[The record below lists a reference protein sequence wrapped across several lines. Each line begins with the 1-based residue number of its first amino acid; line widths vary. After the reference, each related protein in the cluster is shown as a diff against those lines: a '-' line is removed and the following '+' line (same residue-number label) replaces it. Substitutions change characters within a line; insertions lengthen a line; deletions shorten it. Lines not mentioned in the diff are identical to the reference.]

1 MFFYLV
7 TPLILI
13 ASSSLGLLINPSWS
27 VSPFI
32 WVFIL
37 VPIIDLVLP
46 YLSKQDVDLKEN
58 MLHNFS
64 ILIILP
70 CILFL
75 VVFGLIVV
83 SDSTISLLVAASLG
97 AAVGMSG
104 GSIGITTAHEL
115 IHRQNKYMRG
125 IGVLLLVL
133 CCYGHFRIEHVYGHH
148 KNVATKEDPA
158 TARRGENFYSY
169 FIRCVINSVISS
181 WNIEKNILDKK
192 NMETL
197 SIQNRMLHYFI
208 LEIIFLFIGFFI
220 AGINGLVFIF
230 FHSFVSIILLELVNY
245 IQHYG
250 LERKMQ
256 NGKYEKFTDHHS
268 WNSRHISAN
277 WSTFNLGL
285 HAEHHQSASKH
296 YPLLSQEEKLIEM
309 PANYS
314 IMLIM
319 ALIPPLWFFIM
330 DRKIDK
336 LKTINGST

>member
-75 VVFGLIVV
+75 IVFGLIVV
-83 SDSTISLLVAASLG
+83 SDSTISIMVAAALG

-148 KNVATKEDPA
+148 KHVATKEDPA
-158 TARRGENFYSY
+158 TARRGENFYFY

-192 NMETL
+192 NINTL
-197 SIQNRMLHYFI
+197 SLQNRMLHYFV
-208 LEIIFLFIGFFI
+208 LEIIFLFIAFFI
-220 AGINGLVFIF
+220 AGTNGLIF
-230 FHSFVSIILLELVNY
+230 VIFHSFVSITLLELVNY

-250 LERKMQ
+250 LERKMH
-256 NGKYEKFTDHHS
+256 NGKYERFTDHHS

-285 HAEHHQSASKH
+285 HAEHHQTASKH
-296 YPLLSQEEKLIEM
+296 YPLLSQEEKAIEM

-319 ALIPPLWFFIM
+319 ALIPPLWFFVM
-330 DRKIDK
+330 DKKINK
-336 LKTINGST
+336 LKTINSN

>member
-58 MLHNFS
+58 VLHNFS

-75 VVFGLIVV
+75 IVFGLMVV
-83 SDSTISLLVAASLG
+83 SDSSISFLIAAALG

-125 IGVLLLVL
+125 IGVFLLVL

-158 TARRGENFYSY
+158 TARRGENFYLY

-192 NMETL
+192 NINTFSL
-197 SIQNRMLHYFI
+197 QNRMLHYFI
-208 LEIIFLFIGFFI
+208 LEIIFLFIAFFV
-220 AGINGLVFIF
+220 AGINGLVFVI
-230 FHSFVSIILLELVNY
+230 FHSFVSITLLELVNY

-256 NGKYEKFTDHHS
+256 NGKYERFTDHHS

-296 YPLLSQEEKLIEM
+296 YPLLSQEEKVIEM

-319 ALIPPLWFFIM
+319 ALIPPLWFFVM
-330 DRKIDK
+330 DRK
-336 LKTINGST
+336 LASLN

>member
-1 MFFYLV
+1 MIFYLI

-13 ASSSLGLLINPSWS
+13 GASSLGLIINPSWS
-27 VSPFI
+27 ISPFI
-32 WVFIL
+32 WVFVL
-37 VPIIDLVLP
+37 VPLIDLALP
-46 YLSKQDVDLKEN
+46 YLSKEDPDLKEN
-58 MLHNFS
+58 IFHNFS
-64 ILIILP
+64 ILIVLP

-75 VVFGLIVV
+75 IAFGLFVV
-83 SDSTISLLVAASLG
+83 SDPTVSLLTAAAMG

-125 IGVLLLVL
+125 IGVVLLVL

-148 KNVATKEDPA
+148 KHVATKEDPA
-158 TARRGENFYSY
+158 TARRGENFYFY

-181 WNIEKNILDKK
+181 WNIEKNILQKK
-192 NMETL
+192 NISTFSL
-197 SIQNRMLHYFI
+197 QNRMIHYFV
-208 LEIIFLFIGFFI
+208 LESLFLFLAYMTAGF
-220 AGINGLVFIF
+220 NGLVFVLT
-230 FHSFVSIILLELVNY
+230 HSFVSIMLLELVNY

-250 LERKMQ
+250 LERKME
-256 NGKYEKFTDHHS
+256 NGKYERFTDHHS

-296 YPLLSQEEKLIEM
+296 YPLLSQEEKAIEM

-314 IMLIM
+314 VMLMM
-319 ALIPPLWFFIM
+319 ALVPPIWFFVM
-330 DRKIDK
+330 DKRIDQLK
-336 LKTINGST
+336 LT

>member
-46 YLSKQDVDLKEN
+46 YLSKQDADLKEN
-58 MLHNFS
+58 VLHNFF

-75 VVFGLIVV
+75 IVFGLIVV
-83 SDSTISLLVAASLG
+83 SDSSISILVAAALG

-125 IGVLLLVL
+125 IGVFLLVL

-148 KNVATKEDPA
+148 KHVATKEDPA
-158 TARRGENFYSY
+158 TARRGENFYFY
-169 FIRCVINSVISS
+169 FVRCVINSVISS

-192 NMETL
+192 NINTF
-197 SIQNRMLHYFI
+197 SFQNRMLHYFV
-208 LEIIFLFIGFFI
+208 LEIIFLFIAFFI
-220 AGINGLVFIF
+220 AGINGLVFVI
-230 FHSFVSIILLELVNY
+230 FHSFVSILLLELVNY

-250 LERKMQ
+250 LERKME
-256 NGKYEKFTDHHS
+256 NGKYERFTDHHS

-285 HAEHHQSASKH
+285 HAEHHQSATKH
-296 YPLLSQEEKLIEM
+296 YPLLSQEEKVIEM

-314 IMLIM
+314 VMLIM
-319 ALIPPLWFFIM
+319 ALIPPLWFFVM
-330 DRKIDK
+330 DKKINK
-336 LKTINGST
+336 LKTINGN

>member
-13 ASSSLGLLINPSWS
+13 ASSSLGLFINPSWS

-58 MLHNFS
+58 VLHNFS

-75 VVFGLIVV
+75 VVFGLMVV
-83 SDSTISLLVAASLG
+83 SDSSISFLIAAALG

-125 IGVLLLVL
+125 IGVFLLVL

-148 KNVATKEDPA
+148 KHVATKEDPA
-158 TARRGENFYSY
+158 TARRGENFYFY

-192 NMETL
+192 NINTL
-197 SIQNRMLHYFI
+197 SLQNRMLHYFV
-208 LEIIFLFIGFFI
+208 LEFIFLFIAYFI
-220 AGINGLVFIF
+220 AGINGLVFVF
-230 FHSFVSIILLELVNY
+230 FHSLVSIILLELVNY

-250 LERKMQ
+250 LERKME
-256 NGKYEKFTDHHS
+256 NGRYERFTDHHS

-296 YPLLSQEEKLIEM
+296 YPLLSQEEKVIEM

-319 ALIPPLWFFIM
+319 ALIPPLWFFVM
-330 DRKIDK
+330 NRK
-336 LKTINGST
+336 LASLN

>member
-1 MFFYLV
+1 MIFYLV

-13 ASSSLGLLINPSWS
+13 GASSLGLIINPSWS

-46 YLSKQDVDLKEN
+46 YLSKQDADLKEN
-58 MLHNFS
+58 VLHNFS

-75 VVFGLIVV
+75 IVFGLIVV
-83 SDSTISLLVAASLG
+83 SDPTISLLVAAALG

-125 IGVLLLVL
+125 IGVFLLVL

-148 KNVATKEDPA
+148 KHVATKEDPA
-158 TARRGENFYSY
+158 TARRGENFYFY

-192 NMETL
+192 NINTL
-197 SIQNRMLHYFI
+197 SLQNRMLHYFV
-208 LEIIFLFIGFFI
+208 LEIIFLFIAFFI
-220 AGINGLVFIF
+220 AGINGLVFVI
-230 FHSFVSIILLELVNY
+230 FHSFVSVILLELVNY

-256 NGKYEKFTDHHS
+256 NGKYERFNDHHS

-296 YPLLSQEEKLIEM
+296 YPLLSQEEKVIEM

-319 ALIPPLWFFIM
+319 ALIPPLWFFVM
-330 DRKIDK
+330 DKKINK
-336 LKTINGST
+336 LKTININ

>member
-1 MFFYLV
+1 
-7 TPLILI
+7 
-13 ASSSLGLLINPSWS
+13 
-27 VSPFI
+27 
-32 WVFIL
+32 
-37 VPIIDLVLP
+37 
-46 YLSKQDVDLKEN
+46 
-58 MLHNFS
+58 LHNFS
-64 ILIILP
+64 VLIILP

-75 VVFGLIVV
+75 IVFGLIVV
-83 SDSTISLLVAASLG
+83 SDSSISILVAAALG

-148 KNVATKEDPA
+148 KHVATKEDPA
-158 TARRGENFYSY
+158 TARRGENFYFY

-192 NMETL
+192 NINTL
-197 SIQNRMLHYFI
+197 SLQNRMLHYFV
-208 LEIIFLFIGFFI
+208 LEIIFLFIAFFI
-220 AGINGLVFIF
+220 AGINGLVFVI
-230 FHSFVSIILLELVNY
+230 FHSFVSITLLELVNY

-256 NGKYEKFTDHHS
+256 NGKYERFTDHHS

-296 YPLLSQEEKLIEM
+296 YPLLSQEEKVIEM

-319 ALIPPLWFFIM
+319 ALIPPLWFFVM
-330 DRKIDK
+330 NRK
-336 LKTINGST
+336 LASLN

>member
-13 ASSSLGLLINPSWS
+13 TASSLGLLISPSWS
-27 VSPFI
+27 LSPFV

-37 VPIIDLVLP
+37 VPIIDIMLP
-46 YLSKQDVDLKEN
+46 YLNKKDEELNEN
-58 MLHNFS
+58 LLHSFS
-64 ILIILP
+64 IIIVLP

-75 VVFGLIVV
+75 IIYGLMIV
-83 SDSTISLLVAASLG
+83 SDITMNFITIAALG

-115 IHRQNKYMRG
+115 IHRQSKFMRSL
-125 IGVLLLVL
+125 GVILLIL
-133 CCYGHFRIEHVYGHH
+133 CLYGHFRIEHVYGHH
-148 KNVATKEDPA
+148 RNVATKEDPA
-158 TARRGENFYSY
+158 TARKGENFYFY

-181 WNIEKNILDKK
+181 WNIEKDILKKK
-192 NMETL
+192 NSNIYSL
-197 SIQNRMLHYFI
+197 KNRMLHYFF
-208 LEIIFLFIGFFI
+208 LELLFLCLAFYFT
-220 AGINGLVFIF
+220 GINGLIFIF
-230 FHSFVSIILLELVNY
+230 FHALVSITLLELVNY

-250 LERKMQ
+250 LTRKKE
-256 NGKYEKFTDHHS
+256 NGKYEKFSDHHS

-296 YPLLSQEEKLIEM
+296 YPLLSQEEKVIEM

-319 ALIPPLWFFIM
+319 ALIPPIWFFVM
-330 DRKIDK
+330 HKKIDN
-336 LKTINGST
+336 LKTI

>member
-27 VSPFI
+27 VSPFV

-46 YLSKQDVDLKEN
+46 YLSKQDADLKEN
-58 MLHNFS
+58 VLHNFS

-75 VVFGLIVV
+75 IVFGLIVV
-83 SDSTISLLVAASLG
+83 SDSSISILVAAALG

-125 IGVLLLVL
+125 IGVFLLVL

-158 TARRGENFYSY
+158 TARKGENFYFY
-169 FIRCVINSVISS
+169 FIRCVINSVVSS

-192 NMETL
+192 NINTL
-197 SIQNRMLHYFI
+197 SLQNRMLHYFV
-208 LEIIFLFIGFFI
+208 LEIIFLFIAFFVS
-220 AGINGLVFIF
+220 GINGLVFVI
-230 FHSFVSIILLELVNY
+230 FHSFVSITLLELVNY

-256 NGKYEKFTDHHS
+256 NGKYERFTDHHS

-285 HAEHHQSASKH
+285 HAEHHQSASKP
-296 YPLLSQEEKLIEM
+296 YPLLSQEEKVIEM

-330 DRKIDK
+330 DRK
-336 LKTINGST
+336 LTSLN

>member
-58 MLHNFS
+58 ILHNFS

-75 VVFGLIVV
+75 IVFGLIVV
-83 SDSTISLLVAASLG
+83 SDSTISIFVAAALG

-148 KNVATKEDPA
+148 KHVATKEDPA
-158 TARRGENFYSY
+158 TARKGENFYFY

-192 NMETL
+192 NINTFSL
-197 SIQNRMLHYFI
+197 QNRILHYFV
-208 LEIIFLFIGFFI
+208 LEAFFLCIAYVI
-220 AGINGLVFIF
+220 AGFNGLVFF
-230 FHSFVSIILLELVNY
+230 LTHSFVSIMLLELVNY

-250 LERKMQ
+250 LERKME
-256 NGKYEKFTDHHS
+256 NGKYERFTDHHS

-296 YPLLSQEEKLIEM
+296 YPLLSQEEKVIEM

-314 IMLIM
+314 VMLMM
-319 ALIPPLWFFIM
+319 ALVPPIWFLVM
-330 DRKIDK
+330 NRKIDQ
-336 LKTINGST
+336 LELT

>member
-46 YLSKQDVDLKEN
+46 YLSKQDADLKEN
-58 MLHNFS
+58 VLHNFF

-75 VVFGLIVV
+75 IVFGLIVV
-83 SDSTISLLVAASLG
+83 SDSSISILVAAALG

-148 KNVATKEDPA
+148 KHVATKEDPA
-158 TARRGENFYSY
+158 TARRGENFYFY

-192 NMETL
+192 NINTL
-197 SIQNRMLHYFI
+197 SLQNRMLHYFV
-208 LEIIFLFIGFFI
+208 LEIIFLFIAFFV
-220 AGINGLVFIF
+220 AGINGLVFVV
-230 FHSFVSIILLELVNY
+230 FHSFVSITLLELVNY

-250 LERKMQ
+250 LERKME
-256 NGKYEKFTDHHS
+256 NGKYERFTDHHS

-296 YPLLSQEEKLIEM
+296 YPLLSQEEKIIEM

-319 ALIPPLWFFIM
+319 ALIPPLWFFVM
-330 DRKIDK
+330 DKKINK
-336 LKTINGST
+336 LKTLNIN

>member
-46 YLSKQDVDLKEN
+46 YLSKQDADLKEN
-58 MLHNFS
+58 VLHNFF

-75 VVFGLIVV
+75 IVFGLMVV
-83 SDSTISLLVAASLG
+83 SDSTISILVAAALG

-148 KNVATKEDPA
+148 KHVATKEDPA
-158 TARRGENFYSY
+158 TARRGENFYFY

-192 NMETL
+192 NINTL
-197 SIQNRMLHYFI
+197 SLQNRMLHYFV
-208 LEIIFLFIGFFI
+208 LEIIFLFIAFFI
-220 AGINGLVFIF
+220 AGINGLVFVL
-230 FHSFVSIILLELVNY
+230 FHSFVSVILLELVNY

-250 LERKMQ
+250 LERKMH
-256 NGKYEKFTDHHS
+256 NGKYERFTDHHS

-296 YPLLSQEEKLIEM
+296 YPLLSQEEKVIEM

-319 ALIPPLWFFIM
+319 ALIPPLWFFVM
-330 DRKIDK
+330 DKKINK
-336 LKTINGST
+336 LKTININ

>member
-1 MFFYLV
+1 MIFYLI

-13 ASSSLGLLINPSWS
+13 GASSLGLIINPSWS
-27 VSPFI
+27 ISPFI
-32 WVFIL
+32 WVFVL
-37 VPIIDLVLP
+37 VPLIDLALP
-46 YLSKQDVDLKEN
+46 YLSKQDPELRESIF
-58 MLHNFS
+58 HNFS
-64 ILIILP
+64 ILVVLP
-70 CILFL
+70 CIIFL
-75 VVFGLIVV
+75 IVFGLFVV
-83 SDSTISLLVAASLG
+83 TDPTVSLLTAAALG

-148 KNVATKEDPA
+148 KHVATKEDPA
-158 TARRGENFYSY
+158 TARRGENFYFY

-192 NMETL
+192 NINTL
-197 SIQNRMLHYFI
+197 SPQNRMLHYFV
-208 LEIIFLFIGFFI
+208 LEIIFLFIAFFL
-220 AGINGLVFIF
+220 AGINGLVFVI
-230 FHSFVSIILLELVNY
+230 FHSFVSITLLELVNY

-256 NGKYEKFTDHHS
+256 NGKYERFTDHHS

-285 HAEHHQSASKH
+285 HTEHHQSASKH
-296 YPLLSQEEKLIEM
+296 YPLLSQEEKVIEM

-330 DRKIDK
+330 DRK
-336 LKTINGST
+336 LASLN

>member
-1 MFFYLV
+1 MIFYLV

-13 ASSSLGLLINPSWS
+13 GASSLGLIINPSWS
-27 VSPFI
+27 ISPFI
-32 WVFIL
+32 WVFVL
-37 VPIIDLVLP
+37 VPLIDLALP

-58 MLHNFS
+58 VLHNFS

-75 VVFGLIVV
+75 IVFGLIVV
-83 SDSTISLLVAASLG
+83 SNSSISILVAAALG

-148 KNVATKEDPA
+148 KHVATKEDPA
-158 TARRGENFYSY
+158 TARKGENFYFY

-192 NMETL
+192 NINTL
-197 SIQNRMLHYFI
+197 SLQNRMLHYFV
-208 LEIIFLFIGFFI
+208 LEIIFLFIAFFI
-220 AGINGLVFIF
+220 AGINGLVFVI

-250 LERKMQ
+250 LERKME
-256 NGKYEKFTDHHS
+256 NGKYEIFTDHHS

-296 YPLLSQEEKLIEM
+296 YPLLSQEEKVIEM

-330 DRKIDK
+330 HKK
-336 LKTINGST
+336 LASLN

>member
-7 TPLILI
+7 TPLLLI

-46 YLSKQDVDLKEN
+46 YLSKQDADLREN
-58 MLHNFS
+58 VLHNFS

-75 VVFGLIVV
+75 IVFGLIVV
-83 SDSTISLLVAASLG
+83 SDSTISIMVAAALG

-148 KNVATKEDPA
+148 KHVATKEDPA
-158 TARRGENFYSY
+158 TARRGENFYFY

-192 NMETL
+192 NINTL
-197 SIQNRMLHYFI
+197 SLQNRMLHYFV
-208 LEIIFLFIGFFI
+208 LEIIFLFIAFFI
-220 AGINGLVFIF
+220 AGINGLVFVF
-230 FHSFVSIILLELVNY
+230 FHSFVSITLLELVNY

-256 NGKYEKFTDHHS
+256 NGKYERFTDHHS

-296 YPLLSQEEKLIEM
+296 YPLLSQEEKVIEM

-330 DRKIDK
+330 NRKIDK
-336 LKTINGST
+336 LKTIKI

>member
-58 MLHNFS
+58 VLHNFS

-75 VVFGLIVV
+75 IVFGLMVV
-83 SDSTISLLVAASLG
+83 SDSNISFLIAAALG

-148 KNVATKEDPA
+148 KHVATKEDPA
-158 TARRGENFYSY
+158 TARKGENFYLY

-192 NMETL
+192 NINTL
-197 SIQNRMLHYFI
+197 SPQNRMLHYFM
-208 LEIIFLFIGFFI
+208 LEIIFLFIDFFI
-220 AGINGLVFIF
+220 AGFNGLVFVF
-230 FHSFVSIILLELVNY
+230 FHSFVSITLLELVNY

-250 LERKMQ
+250 LERKME
-256 NGKYEKFTDHHS
+256 NGKYERFTDHHS

-296 YPLLSQEEKLIEM
+296 YPLLSQEEKVIEM

-319 ALIPPLWFFIM
+319 ALIPPLWFFVM
-330 DRKIDK
+330 NRK
-336 LKTINGST
+336 LASLN

>member
-1 MFFYLV
+1 MIFYLV

-13 ASSSLGLLINPSWS
+13 GASSLGLIINPSWS
-27 VSPFI
+27 ISPFI
-32 WVFIL
+32 WVFVL
-37 VPIIDLVLP
+37 VPLIDLVLP
-46 YLSKQDVDLKEN
+46 YLSKQDMDLKEN
-58 MLHNFS
+58 VLHNFS

-75 VVFGLIVV
+75 IVFGLIVV
-83 SDSTISLLVAASLG
+83 SNSNISILVAAALG

-125 IGVLLLVL
+125 IGVLLLIL

-148 KNVATKEDPA
+148 KHVATREDPA
-158 TARRGENFYSY
+158 TARRGENFYFY

-192 NMETL
+192 NINTFSL
-197 SIQNRMLHYFI
+197 QNRMLHYFV
-208 LEIIFLFIGFFI
+208 LEIIFLFIAFFI
-220 AGINGLVFIF
+220 AGINGLVFVL
-230 FHSFVSIILLELVNY
+230 FHSFISIILLELVNY

-256 NGKYEKFTDHHS
+256 NGKYERFTDHHS

-296 YPLLSQEEKLIEM
+296 YPLLSQEEKVIEM

-330 DRKIDK
+330 DKKINK
-336 LKTINGST
+336 LKTINTN

>member
-1 MFFYLV
+1 M
-7 TPLILI
+7 
-13 ASSSLGLLINPSWS
+13 
-27 VSPFI
+27 
-32 WVFIL
+32 
-37 VPIIDLVLP
+37 VLP
-46 YLSKQDVDLKEN
+46 YLSKQDVDLREN
-58 MLHNFS
+58 VLHNFS

-75 VVFGLIVV
+75 IVFGLIVV
-83 SDSTISLLVAASLG
+83 SDSSISILVAAALG

-148 KNVATKEDPA
+148 KHVATKEDPA
-158 TARRGENFYSY
+158 TARRGENFYFY

-192 NMETL
+192 NINTL
-197 SIQNRMLHYFI
+197 SLQNRMLHYFV
-208 LEIIFLFIGFFI
+208 LEIIFLFIAFFV
-220 AGINGLVFIF
+220 AGINGLVFVL
-230 FHSFVSIILLELVNY
+230 FHSFVSITLLELVNY

-250 LERKMQ
+250 LERKME
-256 NGKYEKFTDHHS
+256 NGKYERFTDHHS

-296 YPLLSQEEKLIEM
+296 YPLLSQEEKVIEM

-319 ALIPPLWFFIM
+319 ALIPPLWFFVM
-330 DRKIDK
+330 DKKINK
-336 LKTINGST
+336 LKTLNIN

>member
-46 YLSKQDVDLKEN
+46 YLSKQDAELREN
-58 MLHNFS
+58 VLHNFS

-75 VVFGLIVV
+75 IVFGLIVV
-83 SDSTISLLVAASLG
+83 SDSSISLLVAAALG

-148 KNVATKEDPA
+148 KHVATKEDPA
-158 TARRGENFYSY
+158 TARKGENFYFY

-192 NMETL
+192 NINTL
-197 SIQNRMLHYFI
+197 SLQNRMLHYFV
-208 LEIIFLFIGFFI
+208 LEIIFLFIAFFV
-220 AGINGLVFIF
+220 AGINGLIFVF
-230 FHSFVSIILLELVNY
+230 FHSFVSITLLELVNY

-256 NGKYEKFTDHHS
+256 NGKYERFTDHHS

-296 YPLLSQEEKLIEM
+296 YPLLSQEEKVIEM

-330 DRKIDK
+330 DRK
-336 LKTINGST
+336 LASLN